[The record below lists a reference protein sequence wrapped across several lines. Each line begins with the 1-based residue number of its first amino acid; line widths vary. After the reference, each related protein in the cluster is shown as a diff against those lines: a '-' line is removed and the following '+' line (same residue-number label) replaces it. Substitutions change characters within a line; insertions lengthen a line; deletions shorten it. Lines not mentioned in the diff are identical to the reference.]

1 MGKNLS
7 KSSFSSP
14 PKEATTVDEAM
25 KILLHNKDDYA
36 HQLYNKHLSNCLALN
51 SLVFLIIM
59 LPLLLAHFKSYV
71 WITAGLVG
79 IVLVF
84 IFGVSRSIKLLENDP
99 EFVKYVNE
107 KMGKKFPIPVKKEK
121 AK

>member
-1 MGKNLS
+1 
-7 KSSFSSP
+7 
-14 PKEATTVDEAM
+14 
-25 KILLHNKDDYA
+25 
-36 HQLYNKHLSNCLALN
+36 
-51 SLVFLIIM
+51 M